1 MFHAKPTHA
10 LISARIV
17 ITTLNYHIKLPQMLK
32 HHGHISVCLLAL
44 WCLNNTLWVHLLY
57 FPQCILL
64 ENTIWSYS
72 TTHFDWSL
80 ISGQLCTGY
89 CLIKTQAREW
99 RWYQWGCRLCRFG
112 WRREFD
118 GGYEHLGAPNFDTM
132 LLDWAAHPRWLLQ
145 SAFRFVP
152 QSWWWYSMRKPGG
165 I

>member
-99 RWYQWGCRLCRFG
+99 RWYQWGWRFCRLG
-112 WRREFD
+112 WWREFD
-118 GGYEHLGAPNFDTM
+118 GASEPLRSTNSDAPS
-132 LLDWAAHPRWLLQ
+132 LDWAAYQRCVNSPP
-145 SAFRFVP
+145 FRSVY
-152 QSWWWYSMRKPGG
+152 QSWWYR
-165 I
+165 